1 MINLLILIISLG
13 ILILGADLIIKQS
26 EKIAIKFNFSEY
38 LIGATLI
45 AFGTSLPE
53 MAASISASIHK
64 HPQLAVSN
72 IIGSNFLNISLVLGM
87 VLLLAKGGIKPN
99 RDFFVK
105 DSSWALFPVLFFIA
119 VALDNQINRIV
130 AISLLLLM
138 FGYILFLIRYD
149 KTSLD
154 LDIEDIEDIE
164 DNFNWIKITFFLIVG
179 FIMVIKGADYTVISA
194 SNLAK
199 SLGVSEWAIGV
210 LLVAFGTSLPELVV
224 SIIAAIK
231 GKADMAIG
239 NVIGSNM
246 ANITVALG
254 LAALAHPIKMNFS
267 KYSFDIALMVIATFM
282 LVFITANKMYS
293 KPAGISLLS
302 MLIIFLNHL
311 FLIQH

>member
-1 MINLLILIISLG
+1 MVDFLILIVSLFA
-13 ILILGADLIIKQS
+13 LIFGADLIIKQS
-26 EKIAIKFNFSEY
+26 ERIALRFGFSEY

-64 HPQLAVSN
+64 HPELAVSN

-87 VLLLAKGGIKPN
+87 VLVLAKGGIKPD
-99 RDFFVK
+99 RDFFNK

-119 VALDNQINRIV
+119 ATLDNEINRVV
-130 AISLLLLM
+130 AFALLLLM
-138 FGYILFLIRYD
+138 FGYVLFLIRYD

-154 LDIEDIEDIE
+154 LDLDEKDSD
-164 DNFNWIKITFFLIVG
+164 FSWPKVLVLSIVG
-179 FIMVIKGADYTVISA
+179 FILVIKGADYTVFSA

-199 SLGVSEWAIGV
+199 SFGVSEWVIGV

-224 SIIAAIK
+224 SVMAAIK

-254 LAALAHPIKMNFS
+254 LAAMARPIKLDFS
-267 KYSFDIALMVIATFM
+267 KYMFDISLMTIATFM
-282 LVFITANKMYS
+282 LVFITANKMYT
-293 KPAGISLLS
+293 KPAGISLLA

-311 FLIQH
+311 FSISI

>member
-1 MINLLILIISLG
+1 MVNFLILIVSLAA
-13 ILILGADLIIKQS
+13 LIFGADLIIKQS
-26 EKIAIKFNFSEY
+26 EKIAIKFGFSEY

-53 MAASISASIHK
+53 MAASISASLHK
-64 HPQLAVSN
+64 HPELAVSN

-87 VLLLAKGGIKPN
+87 VLVLAKGGIKPD
-99 RDFFVK
+99 RDFFYK

-119 VALDNQINRIV
+119 VALDNEINRVV
-130 AISLLLLM
+130 AFALLLLM

-154 LDIEDIEDIE
+154 VDLDDVKGEFSWSKVLVLSII
-164 DNFNWIKITFFLIVG
+164 G
-179 FIMVIKGADYTVISA
+179 FVLVIKGADYTVFSA

-199 SLGVSEWAIGV
+199 SFGVSEWVIGV
-210 LLVAFGTSLPELVV
+210 LLVALGTSLPELVV
-224 SIIAAIK
+224 SVMAAIK

-254 LAALAHPIKMNFS
+254 LAAMARPIKLDFS
-267 KYSFDIALMVIATFM
+267 KYIFDISLMTIATFM
-282 LVFITANKMYS
+282 LVFITANKMYT
-293 KPAGISLLS
+293 KPAGISLLA

-311 FLIQH
+311 FGIGV